1 MEMKRLFAYLIAAL
15 MLSLLL
21 CGCGGTMDDG
31 NVAASPWPDMTHQVT
46 PAPTAALSPLPD
58 LNMENN
64 AGEPGGEA
72 ENGMSTA
79 APDLSTSMP
88 RTTGAPAS
96 LTSPDPTDVNR

>member
-72 ENGMSTA
+72 ENGMSSA
-79 APDLSTSMP
+79 RFAHISRPDRREPITQS
-88 RTTGAPAS
+88 
-96 LTSPDPTDVNR
+96 NRPVFRAVW